1 MNKLKVIKTRI
12 RVGRFIFLT
21 LTTLFTLCILVQ
33 VYLAGMA
40 IFGNPGAWVK
50 HMKFVHLFGFN
61 LPILM
66 VIFAVVGSMPRW
78 VYWNIFGVFVSTFLM
93 YFTANIYSILPLMGP
108 IHPVLA
114 ILLFVLS
121 CSIIKKTWSLI
132 NNNRKVRNDK

>member
-1 MNKLKVIKTRI
+1 MEVNKTRV
-12 RVGRFIFLT
+12 RVGRVIFLT
-21 LTTLFTLCILVQ
+21 LTALFTICILVQ

-40 IFGNPGAWVK
+40 IFINPGAWVK
-50 HMKFVHLFGFN
+50 HMMFVHLFGFN

-78 VYWNIFGVFVSTFLM
+78 VYWKLLGILVSTFLM
-93 YFTANIYSILPLMGP
+93 YFTTHINAILPWMGP

-121 CSIIKKTWSLI
+121 CSIFIKTWGLI
-132 NNNRKVRNDK
+132 NNNQKAGYEK

>member
-1 MNKLKVIKTRI
+1 MEVNKTRV
-12 RVGRFIFLT
+12 RVGRVIFLT
-21 LTTLFTLCILVQ
+21 LTALFTICILVQ

-40 IFGNPGAWVK
+40 IFINPGAWVK
-50 HMKFVHLFGFN
+50 HMMFVHLFGFN

-78 VYWNIFGVFVSTFLM
+78 AYWKLLGILVSTFLM
-93 YFTANIYSILPLMGP
+93 YFTTHINAILPWMGP

-121 CSIIKKTWSLI
+121 CSIFIKTWGLI
-132 NNNRKVRNDK
+132 NNNQKAGYEK